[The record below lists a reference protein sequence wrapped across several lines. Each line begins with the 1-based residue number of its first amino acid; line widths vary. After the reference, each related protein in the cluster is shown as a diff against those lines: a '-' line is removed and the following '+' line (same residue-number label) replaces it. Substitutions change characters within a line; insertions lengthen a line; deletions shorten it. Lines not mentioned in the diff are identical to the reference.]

1 MNSEK
6 RRSDTL
12 ENSIGLLFWPSAS
25 MPDACVS
32 GCPSHRSRYRYVI
45 YFINNYLQGA
55 LMTQP
60 NNNSAYLACCLFH
73 KKWRPTWYGY
83 ARAWSSCYNTIN
95 TGELLLPV
103 HRFVQTKSIF
113 QFRMQN
119 PYRPFPLYL
128 VASTRLPYSLET
140 YRRKWTVLEFTH
152 TVSSLMTVPPPM

>member
-55 LMTQP
+55 LMTHP
-60 NNNSAYLACCLFH
+60 NNNSAYLPCCLFH
-73 KKWRPTWYGY
+73 KNCRPTWYGY
-83 ARAWSSCYNTIN
+83 ARPWMSCYNTIN
-95 TGELLLPV
+95 TGYLLLPV
-103 HRFVQTKSIF
+103 NHLLQTN
-113 QFRMQN
+113 QFFN
-119 PYRPFPLYL
+119 FL
-128 VASTRLPYSLET
+128 LE
-140 YRRKWTVLEFTH
+140 
-152 TVSSLMTVPPPM
+152 